1 MRIENV
7 RNFPVAV
14 AAIIFALPAAAEMTP
29 LSEIL
34 TRPPDRIEVG
44 YPWIRC
50 AALYTGI
57 ERYAGVNLG
66 PDLLESSR
74 KAAERSLIFA
84 AMLRVQKAEE
94 RGFGELDVQKQV
106 DHAITE
112 MEPIMLEYVDRFR
125 ANFAAQGSFMDGD
138 QMSMQDYSLC
148 AEMRSV
154 VLGE

>member
-1 MRIENV
+1 MRK
-7 RNFPVAV
+7 FPVTV
-14 AAIIFALPAAAEMTP
+14 AAIMFAATAAAEMIP

-34 TRPPDRIEVG
+34 TRPPDHIEVG

-50 AALYTGI
+50 AALHTGL

-66 PDLLESSR
+66 SDLLEGSR
-74 KAAERSLIFA
+74 QAAEQSLMFA

-94 RGFGELDVQKQV
+94 RGFGEPDVQKQV
-106 DHAITE
+106 DYAITE

-148 AEMRSV
+148 SEMRSV

>member
-1 MRIENV
+1 MRK
-7 RNFPVAV
+7 FPVAV
-14 AAIIFALPAAAEMTP
+14 AATMFAAPAPAAAEMTP

-34 TRPPDRIEVG
+34 ARPPDRIEVG

-50 AALYTGI
+50 AALYTGL

-74 KAAERSLIFA
+74 QAAEQSLILA

-94 RGFGELDVQKQV
+94 RGFGEPDVQKQV
-106 DHAITE
+106 DYAITE

>member
-1 MRIENV
+1 MRKFLV
-7 RNFPVAV
+7 PV
-14 AAIIFALPAAAEMTP
+14 AAIMFAAPAAAEMTP

-34 TRPPDRIEVG
+34 TGPPDRIEVG

-50 AALYTGI
+50 AALYTGL

-74 KAAERSLIFA
+74 QAAEQSLLFA

-94 RGFGELDVQKQV
+94 RGFGEPDVQKQV
-106 DHAITE
+106 DYAITE

-138 QMSMQDYSLC
+138 QMTMQDYSLC
-148 AEMRSV
+148 AEIRSV